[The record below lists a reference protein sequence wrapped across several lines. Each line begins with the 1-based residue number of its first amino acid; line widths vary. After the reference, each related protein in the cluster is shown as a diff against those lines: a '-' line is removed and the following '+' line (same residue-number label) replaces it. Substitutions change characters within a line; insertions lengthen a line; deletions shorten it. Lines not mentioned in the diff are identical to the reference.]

1 MYMISYTYN
10 TMSKTES
17 PMDVQRWLRDQLADI
32 LPAGLGCLSV
42 RRSPCIR
49 EHCPAC
55 LSGEKHPSHFL
66 SGRVQGRP
74 FALYVPEELVPEVRR
89 CLENGR
95 ALQDLL
101 HQTIVRYTQALKQE
115 RKHKRQKVKK

>member
-1 MYMISYTYN
+1 MMLYTYN
-10 TMSKTES
+10 IMSKTES
-17 PMDVQRWLRDQLADI
+17 PLDVQHWLRDQLAHV

-49 EHCPAC
+49 EHCQAC

-66 SGRVQGRP
+66 SGRIQGRP
-74 FALYVPEELVPEVRR
+74 FAIYVPEELVPEVRR

-115 RKHKRQKVKK
+115 RKHKLQKVKK

>member
-1 MYMISYTYN
+1 MPRG
-10 TMSKTES
+10 TETLT
-17 PMDVQRWLRDQLADI
+17 DVEQWFRKQTALLW
-32 LPAGLGCLSV
+32 PAGLGCLSV

-49 EHCPAC
+49 EHCQAC

-66 SGRVQGRP
+66 SGRIQGRP

-95 ALQDLL
+95 ALQELL

-115 RKHKRQKVKK
+115 RKHKLQKVKQ

>member
-1 MYMISYTYN
+1 
-10 TMSKTES
+10 MSKTES
-17 PMDVQRWLRDQLADI
+17 PLQVQQWLRDQLADL

-55 LSGEKHPSHFL
+55 LGGEKHPSHFL
-66 SGRVQGRP
+66 SGRIQGRP
-74 FALYVPEELVPEVRR
+74 FAIYVPEELVPEVRR

-101 HQTIVRYTQALKQE
+101 SQTVVRYIKALKHE
-115 RKHKRQKVKK
+115 RTRRIQKEKK

>member
-1 MYMISYTYN
+1 MA
-10 TMSKTES
+10 KTES
-17 PMDVQRWLRDQLADI
+17 PLDVQLWFRKQLADL

-55 LSGEKHPSHFL
+55 LSGEKHSSHFL
-66 SGRVQGRP
+66 SGRIQGRP
-74 FALYVPEELVPEVRR
+74 FAIYVPEELVPEIRR
-89 CLENGR
+89 CLDHGR

-101 HQTIVRYTQALKQE
+101 HQSAVRYIQALKQE
-115 RKHKRQKVKK
+115 RTRRVQKEKK

>member
-1 MYMISYTYN
+1 MYTVLYTY
-10 TMSKTES
+10 TMIKTES
-17 PMDVQRWLRDQLADI
+17 PLDVQHWLRDQLADL

-42 RRSPCIR
+42 RRRPCIR

-55 LSGEKHPSHFL
+55 LSGEKHPSHFW
-66 SGRVQGRP
+66 SGRIQGRP

-101 HQTIVRYTQALKQE
+101 SQTVVRYIQALKHE
-115 RKHKRQKVKK
+115 RTRRIQKEKK

>member
-1 MYMISYTYN
+1 MTLYTYN
-10 TMSKTES
+10 PMSKTES
-17 PMDVQRWLRDQLADI
+17 PLDVQHWLRDQLADI

-42 RRSPCIR
+42 RPSPCIR
-49 EHCPAC
+49 QHCQAC
-55 LSGEKHPSHFL
+55 LSGEKHPSHFW
-66 SGRVQGRP
+66 SGRIQGRP

-101 HQTIVRYTQALKQE
+101 HQAIVRYIQALKQE
-115 RKHKRQKVKK
+115 RKHKLQKVKK